1 MKREYAEAYVRWAD
15 TNVIDLDMLTGM
27 GVVYAVFAFPLL
39 VAALVVRQ
47 VVFPYIYIVLF
58 LGHCIL
64 TAALKQKYCEFTYF
78 QKFLNIGASGS
89 FARLMFLLISLSLI
103 EVTGIY
109 GPSAIFSVF
118 GVWLFLNVLDFAVVW
133 WRIRSGRFYVAQER
147 RKEQEKQ
154 KKTQRKG
161 MRRGPAMAIYGIGG
175 LAGILGM
182 GFAKTFFSHA
192 GQEVVV
198 KFGVC
203 LFIFIGMLLGIAGS
217 NLWKAYYVKKYDIQ
231 GKSIPAYTPK
241 PGQKQTVLHSILRT
255 LGILGRILLGIIAF
269 SVLATVV
276 VYLFMK
282 WLPAWLGHR

>member
-15 TNVIDLDMLTGM
+15 TNAIDLDMWTGL
-27 GVVYAVFAFPLL
+27 GIVYGVFAIPLL
-39 VAALVVRQ
+39 IAAIVVRQ
-47 VVFPYIYIVLF
+47 VVFPYIYIALF

-89 FARLMFLLISLSLI
+89 FARVMFLLISLSLI

-109 GPSAIFSVF
+109 GLSAFFSVF
-118 GVWLFLNVLDFAVVW
+118 GVWLFLNVLDFGTVW
-133 WRIRSGRFYVAQER
+133 WRIRSGRFYAAQER

-161 MRRGPAMAIYGIGG
+161 MSRGPATAIFGIGG

-182 GFAKTFFSHA
+182 GFAKKFFSHVS
-192 GQEVVV
+192 QVFVVNFLV
-198 KFGVC
+198 WSSLLVGLV
-203 LFIFIGMLLGIAGS
+203 LGIAAS

-231 GKSIPAYTPK
+231 GKSIPAYTPR

-255 LGILGRILLGIIAF
+255 LGILGRVLLGIIAF

-276 VYLFMK
+276 MYLFMK

>member
-1 MKREYAEAYVRWAD
+1 MEKEYAEAYVRWAD
-15 TNVIDLDMLTGM
+15 TNAIDLDMWTGL
-27 GVVYAVFAFPLL
+27 GIVYGVFAIPLL
-39 VAALVVRQ
+39 IAAIVVRQ
-47 VVFPYIYIVLF
+47 VVFPYIYIALF

-89 FARLMFLLISLSLI
+89 FARVMFLLISLSLI

-109 GPSAIFSVF
+109 GLSAFFSVF
-118 GVWLFLNVLDFAVVW
+118 GVWLFLNVLDFGTVW
-133 WRIRSGRFYVAQER
+133 WRIRSGRFYAAQER

-161 MRRGPAMAIYGIGG
+161 MRRGPATAIFGIGG

-192 GQEVVV
+192 GQEVIV
-198 KFGVC
+198 KFGVF

-241 PGQKQTVLHSILRT
+241 TGQKQTVLHSILRT
-255 LGILGRILLGIIAF
+255 LGTLGRILLILIAF
-269 SVLATVV
+269 SVGVTLIVSFIMSQ
-276 VYLFMK
+276 L
-282 WLPAWLGHR
+282 

>member
-1 MKREYAEAYVRWAD
+1 MKKEYAEAYVRWAD

-27 GVVYAVFAFPLL
+27 GVFYAVFAFPLL

-109 GPSAIFSVF
+109 GLSAIFSVF
-118 GVWLFLNVLDFAVVW
+118 VVWLLLNVLDFGVVW
-133 WRIRSGRFYVAQER
+133 WRIRSGRFYAAQER
-147 RKEQEKQ
+147 KKEQEKQ
-154 KKTQRKG
+154 KKSQRKA
-161 MRRGPAMAIYGIGG
+161 MHRGPATAIFGIGG

-192 GQEVVV
+192 GQAVVV
-198 KFGVC
+198 KFGVF

-231 GKSIPAYTPK
+231 GKSIPAYTPR

-276 VYLFMK
+276 MYFFMR
-282 WLPAWLGHR
+282 WLPAWLGL

>member
-15 TNVIDLDMLTGM
+15 TNLIDLDMWTGM
-27 GVVYAVFAFPLL
+27 GVIYAVFAFPLL
-39 VAALVVRQ
+39 VFALVVRQ
-47 VVFPYIYIVLF
+47 VIFPYIYIVLF

-64 TAALKQKYCEFTYF
+64 TAALKQKYCEFNYF
-78 QKFLNIGASGS
+78 QKFLNIGASGA
-89 FARLMFLLISLSLI
+89 FARLMFLLIALSLI

-109 GPSAIFSVF
+109 GLSAIFFVF
-118 GVWLFLNVLDFAVVW
+118 GVWLFLNVLDFGTVW
-133 WRIRSGRFYVAQER
+133 LRIRSGRFYTAQER
-147 RKEQEKQ
+147 RKEQKKH
-154 KKTQRKG
+154 KKTQKKG
-161 MRRGPAMAIYGIGG
+161 MRRGPAMAICGIGG

-182 GFAKTFFSHA
+182 SFAKMFFSNA
-192 GQEVVV
+192 SQEVIVSSA
-198 KFGVC
+198 VC
-203 LFIFIGMLLGIAGS
+203 IFIFLGMLLGIAGS

>member
-1 MKREYAEAYVRWAD
+1 MEKEYAEAYVRWAD
-15 TNVIDLDMLTGM
+15 TNAIDLDMWTGL
-27 GVVYAVFAFPLL
+27 GIVYGVFAIPLL
-39 VAALVVRQ
+39 IAAIVVRQ
-47 VVFPYIYIVLF
+47 VVFPYIYIALF

-89 FARLMFLLISLSLI
+89 FARVMFLLISLSLI

-109 GPSAIFSVF
+109 GLSAFFSVF
-118 GVWLFLNVLDFAVVW
+118 GVWLFLNVLDFGTVW
-133 WRIRSGRFYVAQER
+133 WRIRSGRFYAAQER

-154 KKTQRKG
+154 KKTQRKDV
-161 MRRGPAMAIYGIGG
+161 RRGPATAIFGIGG

-182 GFAKTFFSHA
+182 SFAKTFFSHVS
-192 GQEVVV
+192 QVFVVNFLV
-198 KFGVC
+198 WC
-203 LFIFIGMLLGIAGS
+203 SLLIGMVLGLAGS

-231 GKSIPAYTPK
+231 GKSIPAYTPR

-276 VYLFMK
+276 MYFFMR
-282 WLPAWLGHR
+282 WLPAWLGL

>member
-1 MKREYAEAYVRWAD
+1 MKKEYAEAYVRWAD

-78 QKFLNIGASGS
+78 QKFLNIGASGL

-109 GPSAIFSVF
+109 GLSAIFSVF
-118 GVWLFLNVLDFAVVW
+118 GVWLLLNVLDFGVVW
-133 WRIRSGRFYVAQER
+133 WRIRSGRFYDAQER
-147 RKEQEKQ
+147 KKEQEKQ
-154 KKTQRKG
+154 KKIQRKA
-161 MRRGPAMAIYGIGG
+161 MRRGPATAIFGIGG

-182 GFAKTFFSHA
+182 VFAKTFFSHV
-192 GQEVVV
+192 GQEAVV

-231 GKSIPAYTPK
+231 GKSIPAYTPRS
-241 PGQKQTVLHSILRT
+241 GRKQTVLHSILRT
-255 LGILGRILLGIIAF
+255 LGILGRILLIMIAF
-269 SVLATVV
+269 SVGVTLIVSFIMSQ
-276 VYLFMK
+276 L
-282 WLPAWLGHR
+282 

>member
-1 MKREYAEAYVRWAD
+1 MEKEYAEAYVRWAD
-15 TNVIDLDMLTGM
+15 TNAIDLDMWTGL
-27 GVVYAVFAFPLL
+27 GIVYGVFAIPLL
-39 VAALVVRQ
+39 IAAIVVRQ
-47 VVFPYIYIVLF
+47 VVFPYIYIALF

-89 FARLMFLLISLSLI
+89 FARVMFLLISLSLI

-109 GPSAIFSVF
+109 GLSAFFSVF
-118 GVWLFLNVLDFAVVW
+118 GVWLFLNVLDFGTVW
-133 WRIRSGRFYVAQER
+133 WRIRSGRFYAAQER

-161 MRRGPAMAIYGIGG
+161 MRRGPATAIFGIGG
-175 LAGILGM
+175 LACILGM

-198 KFGVC
+198 KFGVF

-241 PGQKQTVLHSILRT
+241 TGQKQTVLHSILRT
-255 LGILGRILLGIIAF
+255 LGTLGRILLILIAF
-269 SVLATVV
+269 SVGVTLIVSFIMSQ
-276 VYLFMK
+276 L
-282 WLPAWLGHR
+282 

>member
-15 TNVIDLDMLTGM
+15 TNLIDLDMWTGM
-27 GVVYAVFAFPLL
+27 GVVYGLFAFPLL
-39 VAALVVRQ
+39 VFALVVRQ
-47 VVFPYIYIVLF
+47 VVFPYVYIALF

-103 EVTGIY
+103 EVTGLY
-109 GPSAIFSVF
+109 GLSAIFSVV
-118 GVWLFLNVLDFAVVW
+118 GVWLFLNVLDFGVVW
-133 WRIRSGRFYVAQER
+133 WRIRSGRFYAAQER
-147 RKEQEKQ
+147 KKEQEKQ
-154 KKTQRKG
+154 KKTQRKA
-161 MRRGPAMAIYGIGG
+161 MRRGPAMAICGIGG

-182 GFAKTFFSHA
+182 VFAKTFFSHA
-192 GQEVVV
+192 GQEAVV

-203 LFIFIGMLLGIAGS
+203 LFIFIGMLLGMAGS

-231 GKSIPAYTPK
+231 GKSIPAYTPRS
-241 PGQKQTVLHSILRT
+241 GQKQTVLHSILRT
-255 LGILGRILLGIIAF
+255 LGTLGRILLGIIAF

-282 WLPAWLGHR
+282 WLPVELGGI

>member
-1 MKREYAEAYVRWAD
+1 MTREYAEAYVRWSD

-182 GFAKTFFSHA
+182 GFAKKFFSHVS
-192 GQEVVV
+192 QVFVVNFLV
-198 KFGVC
+198 WSSLLVGLV
-203 LFIFIGMLLGIAGS
+203 LGIAAS

-231 GKSIPAYTPK
+231 GKSIPAYTPR

-255 LGILGRILLGIIAF
+255 LGILGRVLLGIIAF

-276 VYLFMK
+276 MYLFMK